1 MNHGF
6 VQSDV
11 RRRAFT
17 LVELL
22 VVIAIIAVLIGLLL
36 PAVQSAREAARRSS
50 CTNNLKQLG
59 LAIHNVASAQ
69 AELLPYNKDPMR
81 DTANPTST
89 QTGQQKWNL
98 STNGSFSWIV
108 MSLPYMEQSTLYDN
122 FNFSEDT
129 NSATNTPLGQ
139 TVIAALQCPSNPQQK
154 QGSMLTQNSGGPNGS
169 NFARLDYSGSLG
181 HIWGGWKDCGAV
193 PEFTDTRT
201 PSRFVRGGAGTPW
214 VNQDNLAHVNAA
226 NGVFQY
232 ADGKN
237 LSQITDGTSK
247 TIAVFENMHWRGY
260 VGGGT
265 TFDVTNPMDDA
276 SWVSSLGAI
285 HTLRNPMN
293 NKNSSWRNADPDR
306 RCTGWSSR
314 HPGGAN
320 AMQADGSV
328 TFYAE
333 DIDHIVR
340 YGLATAN
347 GGE

>member
-6 VQSDV
+6 VQSDA

-59 LAIHNVASAQ
+59 LAIHNVISSQ
-69 AELLPYNKDPMR
+69 SETLPYNKDAMR
-81 DTANPTST
+81 VNGGN
-89 QTGQQKWNL
+89 TGINKWSL
-98 STNGSFSWIV
+98 SQNGSYSWIV
-108 MSLPYMEQSTLYDN
+108 MSLPYMEQSTLYDR
-122 FNFSEDT
+122 FNFSEDSNST
-129 NSATNTPLGQ
+129 NNTPLGQ
-139 TVIAALQCPSNPQQK
+139 TQIPSLQCPSNSQVK
-154 QGSMLTQNSGGPNGS
+154 QRNMWIQNSGGPDGS
-169 NFARLDYSGSLG
+169 NFSRLDYSGSLG
-181 HIWGGWKDCGAV
+181 HIWGGWKDCAAV

-201 PSRFVRGGAGTPW
+201 PSRFVRGSAGTPW
-214 VNQDNLAHVNAA
+214 VNQQALNEQVKCNGPFKYAGETTLAE
-226 NGVFQY
+226 
-232 ADGKN
+232 
-237 LSQITDGTSK
+237 ITDGTSK

-260 VGGGT
+260 NNGV
-265 TFDVTNPMDDA
+265 FDFQTPDESA
-276 SWVSSLGAI
+276 SWVSSLGSV

-293 NKNSSWRNADPDR
+293 NKNASWLQGHGDR
-306 RCTGWSSR
+306 RCAGWSSR

-320 AMQADGSV
+320 AMQVDGSV